1 MPAIDLPVCQHIDQK
16 PANKRRRECHSEISW
31 AVKFRKGRL
40 WINLVEHKTF
50 EISARVLID
59 VTGMRSLARFVVSD
73 DSQLPSRWDRS
84 MSRADP
90 PQKLAPQ
97 SPTYPPYHRGK
108 LTRSQMTRQS
118 PKNLVSNFKS
128 CLKSWNAPTS
138 MAFVDNTVPEPCGS
152 AILPSSHIV
161 SLSASQRNQNGG

>member
-1 MPAIDLPVCQHIDQK
+1 MDQFS
-16 PANKRRRECHSEISW
+16 RTQEHSKIS
-31 AVKFRKGRL
+31 V
-40 WINLVEHKTF
+40 
-50 EISARVLID
+50 RVLID
-59 VTGMRSLARFVVSD
+59 VTSMRSHARSVSD

-97 SPTYPPYHRGK
+97 SPTYPPYHLGK
-108 LTRSQMTRQS
+108 LTRSQMTRHS

-138 MAFVDNTVPEPCGS
+138 VAFVDNTVPEQCGY
-152 AILPSSHIV
+152 AVLPLSHTV
-161 SLSASQRNQNGG
+161 SLSASRRNQNGD